1 MNNVKVWTEKK
12 IIPTYQLL
20 KEDINPMLEERLDPY
35 PYTLHNKRSP
45 MVENIE
51 HEAVMLENDYLKL
64 IVLPNLG
71 GRLYSGYD
79 KVNNREIFYKNEV
92 IKPRMVG
99 TRGGW
104 FSGGVE
110 FNFPISHSPTTMDRV
125 NYSTKTYKDGSAAIE
140 FGNIELI
147 SGMNWKVQ
155 LRLYKDKAYIEQNV
169 RIYNP
174 TRNLNRFYFWTNAAV
189 DFDSSVQLIY
199 PFDWC
204 INQIDSEY
212 RKWPYNKGRDFSK
225 LCEVPYAYETFGKLL
240 NENFF
245 GIYNKDKQY
254 GVVHYAD
261 RKMLKGAKFFT
272 WGNDNLADAWSKAL
286 TDDDSKYLEI
296 QSGVFETQMVYK
308 FMKPHQQL
316 KWSEYWYPISD
327 TKGIVHASKEL
338 VVNFETKEK
347 GIEVIFYSTESITNC
362 IVILKVKGKTY
373 EKLVDLQCGKLHR
386 ELFELGEPIRTKDI
400 SLEVYG
406 LGKHLISFGARDE
419 FIKEQLE
426 HDLYEDSRVM
436 RGENYKEKALDF
448 AVFQESIGKC
458 SDARLLYE
466 KHLAENPECI
476 VTLNRLGGLY
486 LKICLVLEAEECF
499 KKALFLDNR
508 SSQARFM
515 LASTLK
521 EKGDFKSARRL
532 FLDIAADCEYYS
544 ASIIELVKLNIF
556 FSYYKDAQ
564 DTIKQNE
571 TNSCYFNFLRSIAL
585 RKDGLVDRS
594 REILEKTSEVDE
606 YILAEKFM
614 LGEEKEFVNYVK
626 GDENIILQIA
636 LEYFELGLYEE
647 VNKLLILIPKP
658 GIKTNIIKQ
667 KISILLGKPVFHNFE
682 DMLDAT
688 LEYVFINEKALVK
701 ALKESYLEDPTGKA
715 AYLLGT
721 YYHSK
726 GRKEEALKL
735 YLNAYNKGLKFTVLL
750 INLGRIYFDYK
761 NDFEQAIKFLNEDI
775 NLNHGKNLASLII
788 LYKIY
793 SQNENLEEKKS
804 LLPYIKNADN
814 KSLILTQLVETLRD
828 SGEIKAA
835 LKLLE
840 QEEFENWEGVESSGD
855 CYKDTIMEL
864 ALKMYEKGDFLK
876 ALEYI
881 EKVDKFPKGLNYGNS
896 IRLPL
901 AKERYHKGR
910 IYSKNRLEEKA
921 VEEFR
926 KGAFELEDEELVHTY
941 ESKEYS
947 IKCLGEL
954 KKR

>member
-1 MNNVKVWTEKK
+1 MNNVKVWTEKI

-20 KEDINPMLEERLDPY
+20 EEDINPMLEERLDPY
-35 PYTLHNKRSP
+35 PYTLQNKRSP
-45 MVENIE
+45 QVENIE
-51 HEAVMLENDYLKL
+51 HEAVILENDYLKL

-125 NYSTKTYKDGSAAIE
+125 NFSTKTYDDGSAAIE

-147 SGMNWKVQ
+147 SGMNWKVE
-155 LRLYKDKAYIEQNV
+155 LRLYKDKAYIEENV
-169 RIYNP
+169 RLYNP

-189 DFDSSVQLIY
+189 DFDSSVKLIY

-204 INQIDSEY
+204 MNQINSDY
-212 RKWPYNKGRDFSK
+212 IKWPYNKGRDFSN

-245 GIYNKDKQY
+245 GIYSKDKQY

-272 WGNDNLADAWSKAL
+272 WGNDNLADAWNKAL

-296 QSGVFETQMVYK
+296 QSGAFETQMVYK

-327 TKGIVHASKEL
+327 TKGLVHAGKEL
-338 VVNFETKEK
+338 AVNFETKEK
-347 GIEVIFYSTESITNC
+347 GIEVIFYSTETITNC
-362 IVILKVKGKTY
+362 TVILKVRGKTY

-386 ELFELGEPIRTKDI
+386 ELFELGDPISTKDI

-419 FIKEQLE
+419 FIEEQLE
-426 HDLYEDSRVM
+426 LDLYEDSRIT

-448 AVFQESIGKC
+448 AIFQESIGKS

-466 KHLAENPECI
+466 KKLAENPECI
-476 VTLNRLGGLY
+476 LTLNRLGGFY
-486 LKICLVLEAEECF
+486 LKIYLLLEAEECF
-499 KKALFLDNR
+499 KKVLFLDNR
-508 SSQARFM
+508 NSEARFM
-515 LASTLK
+515 MASTLK
-521 EKGDFKSARRL
+521 EKGDFKAARRL

-556 FSYYKDAQ
+556 FKYYKDVQ
-564 DTIKQNE
+564 DFLELKE
-571 TNSCYFNFLRSIAL
+571 TNSSYFNFLRSIAL
-585 RKDGLVDRS
+585 RKDGLLDSS

-614 LGEEKEFVNYVK
+614 LREEKEFINYVK
-626 GDENIILQIA
+626 FDENIILQIA
-636 LEYFELGLYEE
+636 LEYLELGLYEE
-647 VNKLLILIPKP
+647 VKKLLILIPNP
-658 GIKTNIIKQ
+658 SIKTNLVRQ
-667 KISILLGKPVFHNFE
+667 KISTLLGKPVFHNVE
-682 DMLDAT
+682 DIFDAT
-688 LEYVFINEKALVK
+688 LEHVFINENALVK
-701 ALKESYLEDPTGKA
+701 ALKEIYLEDYTGKA

-726 GRKEEALKL
+726 GRKEEALTL

-750 INLGRIYFDYK
+750 RNLGHVYFDYK
-761 NDFEQAIKFLNEDI
+761 NDNEEAIKYLNEDI
-775 NLNHGKNLASLII
+775 YLNHGKNLNSLII
-788 LYKIY
+788 LYQIY
-793 SQNENLEEKKS
+793 SQIGDLEGKKS

-814 KSLILTQLVETLRD
+814 RSSILVQLVETLRD
-828 SGEIKAA
+828 SDEIEVA

-840 QEEFENWEGVESSGD
+840 QEEFENWEGAENSGY
-855 CYKDTIMEL
+855 CYKDTIMGL
-864 ALKMYEKGDFLK
+864 ALKMYDKGDYLK

-896 IRLPL
+896 IRSPL
-901 AKERYHKGR
+901 AKESYHKGR

-921 VEEFR
+921 IEEFR
-926 KGAFELEDEELVHTY
+926 KGAFELENEELAHTN
-941 ESKEYS
+941 ESKEYA
-947 IKCLGEL
+947 IKCLGEF